1 MSRTSIS
8 DVDGPYLDWVRAAV
22 SDEDAFARFRQLR
35 GIKNAVECVTPADG
49 AAYRA
54 IVLKQSPE
62 LLEYLDKFKGS
73 DSVGSP
79 DTAPYPEG
87 AMSPTTWRYV
97 KVLSDLRMLFGDLD
111 GLNIAEIGVGYGGQ
125 CKIITDLYNV
135 ASYTMYD
142 LEPVNTLARKYLEA
156 AGAAVAGKLDLA
168 DFRRLGQDDPRT
180 YDLVISNWAL
190 SECTIVMADHYIEH
204 VLRRS
209 KRGYI
214 TSAFVMYLFE
224 QWDLSYQK
232 DEFIDAIGF
241 PTELMAEGINVDVPV
256 EGMENFILYW
266 HSQPLLA

>member
-1 MSRTSIS
+1 MSKSS
-8 DVDGPYLDWVRAAV
+8 FMDEEGSYLDWVKAAL
-22 SDEDAFARFRQLR
+22 SDEDEFARFKQLPGMH
-35 GIKNAVECVTPADG
+35 GIERLPPAQG
-49 AAYRA
+49 AEYRA

-62 LLEYLDKFKGS
+62 LLEYVDKFKEN

-79 DTAPYPEG
+79 LTAPYPEG

-125 CKIITDLYNV
+125 YKIITDLYDV

-142 LEPVNTLARKYLEA
+142 LEPVNRFACKYLEA
-156 AGAAVAGKLDLA
+156 VGAPVAGKLDLA

-190 SECTIVMADHYIEH
+190 CECTRDIQDNYIEH

-214 TSAFVMYLFE
+214 TYSQFFVESFLEPYSKS
-224 QWDLSYQK
+224 DLM
-232 DEFIDAIGF
+232 DAIGF
-241 PTELMAEGINVDVPV
+241 PAEWMAEGLDVDT
-256 EGMENFILYW
+256 EGSVNFILYW
-266 HSQPLLA
+266 HSQPLLV